1 KPKPEAWRAG
11 QRAAGQP
18 LLDLDLGARFLELF
32 LDARGLVLA
41 DAFLD
46 GLGRAVNQVLG
57 FLEAKAGDF
66 ANCLDDVDLVA
77 ADVSENNGEFRLL
90 FRRSRRGSRAARG
103 RDHGGRSS
111 RNAEGFFHFLD
122 QVGRFKKRQ
131 ALDFFQDRFDFRH
144 DCDFSSQF
152 SEQNFRNRGGRGPL
166 SPKPL
171 RTKLF
176 GLDRFADGHGEI
188 TGQRVER
195 GRDPLSR
202 SVQEEH
208 DLADQL
214 ILGRHGSELLDLR
227 DGNHSAFH
235 HAGLEL
241 ERRNFLGD
249 LGEGL
254 GEGHRVGTG
263 VGDGVGALQV
273 LEHALSGCAGAGKFR
288 ESVFDNLIFA
298 AGGLH
303 GAAELGV
310 VFDGDALE
318 GGENHGGHLRELGFQ
333 LVQIL
338 LLFAFLLHYYSR
350 SPLISLR
357 ATRRLPASRPR
368 RYRRGCPD
376 PWSKSG

>member
-1 KPKPEAWRAG
+1 
-11 QRAAGQP
+11 
-18 LLDLDLGARFLELF
+18 
-32 LDARGLVLA
+32 
-41 DAFLD
+41 
-46 GLGRAVNQVLG
+46 
-57 FLEAKAGDF
+57 
-66 ANCLDDVDLVA
+66 
-77 ADVSENNGEFRLL
+77 
-90 FRRSRRGSRAARG
+90 
-103 RDHGGRSS
+103 
-111 RNAEGFFHFLD
+111 
-122 QVGRFKKRQ
+122 
-131 ALDFFQDRFDFRH
+131 
-144 DCDFSSQF
+144 
-152 SEQNFRNRGGRGPL
+152 
-166 SPKPL
+166 
-171 RTKLF
+171 
-176 GLDRFADGHGEI
+176 FADGHGEI

-227 DGNHSAFH
+227 
-235 HAGLEL
+235 
-241 ERRNFLGD
+241 
-249 LGEGL
+249 
-254 GEGHRVGTG
+254 
-263 VGDGVGALQV
+263 DGVGALQV